1 MALDPSHE
9 LTDLDKKLTDAL
21 GRFERMPGALWLAAT
36 AIVESATRL
45 GDALPPGLAE
55 RQSDLLV
62 RARRARDDAGP
73 RSSEND
79 VSAITLWVELAE
91 KRAKLEK
98 AVLAALAEIDAHR
111 SANEG
116 LGSVPTSRK
125 ALERAL
131 AEREKDVTERAA
143 RLAEPIDELEKDE
156 LELLREKGEMPPND
170 DGRSDADLLASSTG
184 ARARLAAAPGAWH
197 SSAMFGLALIAL
209 FTLPFVDS
217 DLVREIL
224 TGGVLAGLMA
234 GFFAR
239 DRASKTR
246 RHDLFEA
253 HAMRRRDALRA
264 EPAKEDH
271 ARLVTAARALG
282 ALDAFGASDDGRTLE
297 DRESK
302 LVTLAPW
309 IRELV
314 SGFSADEASRFG

>member
-1 MALDPSHE
+1 MTGDASAE
-9 LTDLDKKLTDAL
+9 LTELDTKLGDAL

-45 GDALPPGLAE
+45 GDALPAPLAE
-55 RQSDLLV
+55 RRTDLLV

-79 VSAITLWVELAE
+79 VSAITAWVELAE
-91 KRAKLEK
+91 KRAKLET
-98 AVLAALAEIDAHR
+98 AVREALAELDAHR
-111 SANEG
+111 KEHAE
-116 LGSVPTSRK
+116 LGSVPASRK
-125 ALERAL
+125 ALEKAL
-131 AEREKDVTERAA
+131 AEREKDVAERAT

-156 LELLREKGEMPPND
+156 LDRLREAGVLPPND
-170 DGRSDADLLASSTG
+170 DGAPDAELLVRSRA
-184 ARARLAAAPGAWH
+184 ARVRLAASPGAWH
-197 SSAMFGLALIAL
+197 SSLLFGVALIAL
-209 FTLPFVDS
+209 FTLPFVD
-217 DLVREIL
+217 DERVRNVA
-224 TGGVLAGLMA
+224 TGALLSALMA

-239 DRASKTR
+239 DRARTTR

-253 HAMRRRDALRA
+253 HAMRRRDALREA
-264 EPAKEDH
+264 AAKEDH
-271 ARLVTAARALG
+271 ARLIRAARALG

-314 SGFSADEASRFG
+314 SGFTADEAARFA